1 MSVPEH
7 KAILVVERERAIS
20 ALVSDAIAG
29 WHDASRAET
38 GTGVHDARDADAA
51 SRGHDVHRS
60 DTAAAAAA
68 AVRMLHPD
76 VVVVNA
82 ELAFE
87 GGADGGEMS
96 LLDVIDEIALPPK
109 IIVVA
114 DRENRELAE
123 EAIGLG
129 AFDYCVSPMRTDE
142 FSALL
147 RRALHIRELEMGIED
162 LPDRLSSVERF
173 DNLVGSCDA
182 MRAAFSALVRV
193 AATDAGVLLV
203 GEQGTGKRLIARAI
217 HHLSRRCDGPFVV
230 VSCAGAAPE
239 VMEDEIFGRVGPGP
253 RDGPGRASG
262 RLEQADGGTLLLEG
276 VCGLPLPL
284 QTRLSAFLRERES
297 RPDVRVVASTDR
309 PPSCGVASGAGGGS
323 PTLWGDL
330 YYRLGVV
337 TIELPPLRERGEDV
351 AIMAR
356 AFLAKYSREHG
367 RTLSG
372 FVRSAMASLMSHGW
386 PGNVAELEARVRR
399 AVILSR
405 GRLVSAADLGLNS
418 NGRSSDRSLAEARCE
433 LERSMVTGALL
444 QAVGNVSRAA
454 RAIGVSRPTMYDLIR
469 KYELDL
475 SSFKGLAR
483 RPKRAV
489 RPPGPGRA

>member
-1 MSVPEH
+1 MSVPER
-7 KAILVVERERAIS
+7 KVVLIVERERAIS

-29 WHDASRAET
+29 GCDASGPET
-38 GTGVHDARDADAA
+38 GTG
-51 SRGHDVHRS
+51 GYDVHRS
-60 DTAAAAAA
+60 STSAASAAI
-68 AVRMLHPD
+68 RTLHPD
-76 VVVVNA
+76 VVVMDA

-87 GGADGGEMS
+87 DGAGEGEMP
-96 LLDVIDEIALPPK
+96 LLDVIREIVLPPK

-114 DRENRELAE
+114 DREDRALAE

-129 AFDYCVSPMRTDE
+129 AFYYCVRPVRTDE

-147 RRALHIRELEMGIED
+147 RRALYLRELEAGIAD
-162 LPDRLSSVERF
+162 LPGRLSGVERF
-173 DNLVGSCDA
+173 ENLVGSCDA
-182 MRAAFSALVRV
+182 MRAAFSIVVRV

-203 GEQGTGKRLIARAI
+203 GESGTGRRLIARAI
-217 HHLSRRCDGPFVV
+217 HHLSPRRDGPFVV
-230 VSCAGAAPE
+230 VSAAGAAPE
-239 VMEDEIFGRVGPGP
+239 VMEREIFGRVGPDP
-253 RDGPGRASG
+253 QDESGRGSG

-276 VCGLPLPL
+276 VCGLSLPL
-284 QTRLSAFLRERES
+284 QARLSAFLREQEAG
-297 RPDVRVVASTDR
+297 PDVRVVASTDHL
-309 PPSCGVASGAGGGS
+309 PGCGVASGVREGS
-323 PTLWGDL
+323 PTLREDL

-337 TIELPPLRERGEDV
+337 TIALPPLRERGKDIAV
-351 AIMAR
+351 MAR
-356 AFLAKYSREHG
+356 AFLAKYSHEHG
-367 RTLSG
+367 RALSG
-372 FVRSAMASLMSHGW
+372 FGRSAMASLMSHEW

-405 GRLVSAADLGLNS
+405 GRLVSAADLGLNG

-475 SSFKGLAR
+475 TAFKGLAR
-483 RPKRAV
+483 RPKPVV
-489 RPPGPGRA
+489 RPPCSG

>member
-1 MSVPEH
+1 MSVPER
-7 KAILVVERERAIS
+7 KVILVIERERAIS
-20 ALVSDAIAG
+20 ALVSDAVAG
-29 WHDASRAET
+29 GHDAGGSQT
-38 GTGVHDARDADAA
+38 GTGVHDIR
-51 SRGHDVHRS
+51 RS
-60 DTAAAAAA
+60 DTSAAAAAA
-68 AVRMLHPD
+68 IRTLHPD
-76 VVVVNA
+76 VVVVDA

-87 GGADGGEMS
+87 CGAGEGDVS
-96 LLDVIDEIALPPK
+96 LLDVIHEIALPPK
-109 IIVVA
+109 IIVMA
-114 DRENRELAE
+114 DREDRDLAE

-129 AFDYCVSPMRTDE
+129 AFDYCVRPMRTDQL
-142 FSALL
+142 SALL
-147 RRALHIRELEMGIED
+147 RQALHTRELEMSMED
-162 LPDRLSSVERF
+162 LPDRLSGVERF
-173 DNLVGSCDA
+173 ENLVGSCDA
-182 MRAAFSALVRV
+182 MRAVFSSVVRV

-203 GEQGTGKRLIARAI
+203 GESGTGRRLIARAI
-217 HHLSRRCDGPFVV
+217 HHLSRRSDGPFVV
-230 VSCAGAAPE
+230 VSSAGATPE
-239 VMEDEIFGRVGPGP
+239 IMEEEIFGRVGPGP
-253 RDGPGRASG
+253 RDGSGRGSG

-276 VCGLPLPL
+276 VCGLPRPI
-284 QTRLSAFLRERES
+284 QARLSAFLRERES
-297 RPDVRVVASTDR
+297 RPDVRVVASTDH
-309 PPSCGVASGAGGGS
+309 PPGCGVAPGAGESS

-337 TIELPPLRERGEDV
+337 TIELPALRERGEDI

-372 FVRSAMASLMSHGW
+372 FGRSAMASLMSHGW

-405 GRLVSAADLGLNS
+405 GRLVSAADLGLNG

-475 SSFKGLAR
+475 PSFKGLAR
-483 RPKRAV
+483 RP
-489 RPPGPGRA
+489 